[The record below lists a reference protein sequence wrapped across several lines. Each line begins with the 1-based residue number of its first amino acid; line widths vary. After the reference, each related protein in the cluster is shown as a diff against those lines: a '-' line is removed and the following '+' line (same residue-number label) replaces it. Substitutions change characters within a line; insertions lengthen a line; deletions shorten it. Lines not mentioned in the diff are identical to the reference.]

1 MTSHLLKRH
10 VRHADLRAGLDD
22 AVGARA
28 PIEAVADPDP
38 FESDRVN
45 GGQIRRR
52 VWWTYALLAAVLV
65 AYLFSL
71 IRRPA
76 GDTWTWLDGWTIVGL
91 EVVAS
96 GLCIAK
102 GVYFKQGRAIAFV
115 LGGALL
121 SWTLGDVVLTTLTL
135 GGATAPTPSLAD
147 LFYLGFYP
155 LAYVAVVLLLRTT
168 VGTLSRPNWLDGLIA
183 GMGAAAVCAA
193 FAFHSIVVDAG
204 SSSSQPPSTS
214 PTRSVTSSCCSSSS
228 AARRSWAATRR
239 APGSCSLAASRS
251 TSWATRSTC
260 SRTPPARRRS
270 AATSTRSRGPP
281 RSSSCRWP
289 SGSDPGRPTRS
300 DSREPAGLL
309 PAGHRRGRRARPPRR
324 RDAAKGERDRAHP
337 RDPHAGGRR
346 DPPRPVGERPAHPD
360 RAAPPTGASPT
371 SSPGLATGGT
381 CSRCSTRSSRTCT
394 TPQRA
399 PTRWPS
405 SSSTS
410 TTSRRSTTPSGIP
423 PATSCSAR
431 SARASRTRRAARTWC
446 SASVATSS
454 ASCSSAPMPKRR
466 RTSPS
471 ASPPS
476 STRPSTSTR

>member
-204 SSSSQPPSTS
+204 SSKLATAVNLAYPIGDVILLFLVVGGTTLLGGYKKGPWFLLAGGIALNIVGDTFNLFANSAGST
-214 PTRSVTSSCCSSSS
+214 
-228 AARRSWAATRR
+228 A
-239 APGSCSLAASRS
+239 L
-251 TSWATRSTC
+251 
-260 SRTPPARRRS
+260 
-270 AATSTRSRGPP
+270 
-281 RSSSCRWP
+281 
-289 SGSDPGRPTRS
+289 GSDFNAIAWPASIVLMSMAVWLRPG
-300 DSREPAGLL
+300 PADPFRQPRTAGFFLPGIAAAGVLGLL
-309 PAGHRRGRRARPPRR
+309 VVGTQRKVSETALHSR
-324 RDAAKGERDRAHP
+324 
-337 RDPHAGGRR
+337 PHAGGRR
-346 DPPRPVGERPAHPD
+346 DPPGPVGARPAHPD
-360 RAAPPTGASPT
+360 RGAPPTGHHRRAHRAWEPAASV
-371 SSPGLATGGT
+371 PGARHVLRRPA
-381 CSRCSTRSSRTCT
+381 RSAAGAHEHWR
-394 TPQRA
+394 
-399 PTRWPS
+399 S

-423 PATSCSAR
+423 PATSSSAR
-431 SARASRTRRAARTWC
+431 SARASRTRRAATNWC

-454 ASCSSAPMPKRR
+454 ASCSSTPMPKRR

-476 STRPSTSTR
+476 LDEPSASTR